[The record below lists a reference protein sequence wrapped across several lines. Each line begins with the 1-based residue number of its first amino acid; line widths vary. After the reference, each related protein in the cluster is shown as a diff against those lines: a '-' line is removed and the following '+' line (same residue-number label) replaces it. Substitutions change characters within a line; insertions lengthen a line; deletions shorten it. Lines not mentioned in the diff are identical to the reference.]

1 MTGSGKNDSKTA
13 PTRKPG
19 KAARASK
26 PARSRTAKSSS
37 SSGKARAAR
46 KAASSAK
53 AMTTRSG
60 GASRNAAASPGKTA
74 SSSGKPERLS
84 AGGLDPLVLDYLKKN
99 KATAPH
105 GPSQVAKALGRSS
118 GAIGNCLVRL
128 TDAKK
133 AKQVKDKPL
142 RYDLAS

>member
-1 MTGSGKNDSKTA
+1 
-13 PTRKPG
+13 
-19 KAARASK
+19 
-26 PARSRTAKSSS
+26 
-37 SSGKARAAR
+37 
-46 KAASSAK
+46 
-53 AMTTRSG
+53 MTTRSG

-118 GAIGNCLVRL
+118 GAVGNCLVRL
-128 TDAKK
+128 TDANK
-133 AKQVKDKPL
+133 AKQVSDKPL
-142 RYDLAS
+142 RYLAS